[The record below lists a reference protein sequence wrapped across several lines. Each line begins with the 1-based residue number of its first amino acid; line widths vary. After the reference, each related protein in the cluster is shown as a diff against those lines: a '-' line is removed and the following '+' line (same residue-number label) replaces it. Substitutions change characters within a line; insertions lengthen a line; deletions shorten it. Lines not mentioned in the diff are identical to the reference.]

1 MGRIYQVTVI
11 GMEGE
16 KKTIDVA
23 TSEEEF
29 NNTTVLELK
38 KKLAEKL
45 PQEASGPYR
54 GLLNQGATCYLNATL
69 QVLFM
74 TKPFRQRVLQGAPSD
89 TSEKLVSALK
99 ELFKELSSQDRGAQS
114 VSTKEVIKAL
124 AIQNVYEQQDA
135 VEYFLDIL
143 EKAGPD
149 VAEVFS
155 GTMRNIRV
163 CSKGHKSYDDSSF
176 KSIPIAL
183 NTRDGPFRVED
194 GVQSYFA
201 STQLVGDDQMYCE
214 TCDDKSDT
222 TWRCEIHQYPT
233 ILALHLKRFVYDYRS
248 YVFVKNECP
257 LDVPLYLSLPEHRY
271 SLYAVINHSGSRYG
285 GHYTA
290 DIRSFTDNKWY
301 CFNDSYVTETSASK
315 LEKSVAAYLL
325 LYQKIDSPPAYEK
338 RKETPKFHVALMEP
352 RTEHLLPSLTERQ
365 RRTAPSSSVAW
376 VEDIKEEKT
385 AKPREPEETGSA
397 EQCAGAH
404 NKQHLQGKDGE
415 AN

>member
-1 MGRIYQVTVI
+1 
-11 GMEGE
+11 
-16 KKTIDVA
+16 
-23 TSEEEF
+23 
-29 NNTTVLELK
+29 
-38 KKLAEKL
+38 
-45 PQEASGPYR
+45 
-54 GLLNQGATCYLNATL
+54 
-69 QVLFM
+69 M
-74 TKPFRQRVLQGAPSD
+74 TKPFRQRVLQGTPSD

-149 VAEVFS
+149 VAE
-155 GTMRNIRV
+155 
-163 CSKGHKSYDDSSF
+163 
-176 KSIPIAL
+176 
-183 NTRDGPFRVED
+183 
-194 GVQSYFA
+194 
-201 STQLVGDDQMYCE
+201 
-214 TCDDKSDT
+214 
-222 TWRCEIHQYPT
+222 
-233 ILALHLKRFVYDYRS
+233 
-248 YVFVKNECP
+248 
-257 LDVPLYLSLPEHRY
+257 EHRY

-315 LEKSVAAYLL
+315 LERSVAAYLL